1 MFLIKDTSA
10 NNDGT
15 ECTHPYL
22 TNTGMCNLSE
32 YSDFTDQ
39 KFWEVAFRSSYAFQE
54 AVQAWN
60 TITAEL
66 SRLGEVAENYRT
78 AMCSTDAGIVGVS
91 YYYSV
96 RLNPKLLF

>member
-1 MFLIKDTSA
+1 
-10 NNDGT
+10 
-15 ECTHPYL
+15 
-22 TNTGMCNLSE
+22 MCNLRE

-54 AVQAWN
+54 AVLAWN

-91 YYYSV
+91 YYYLV
-96 RLNPKLLF
+96 KLNL